1 MRLLTQSL
9 AKAPESRPSPFG
21 ATAPDK
27 PSVAVAPAADIAT
40 AVREQL
46 RALLRASKLGRMQ
59 ILLPMISNLPEFR
72 QACATIDAARHELIG
87 EGYQLAA
94 DVPVGAIIEVP
105 AAALVSPMLARHAR
119 FFSIG
124 TNDLIQYTLAIDRDR
139 KSTRLNSSH

>member
-1 MRLLTQSL
+1 MCCLFFFFKQKTAYEMRISDWSSDVSSSDLF
-9 AKAPESRPSPFG
+9 R
-21 ATAPDK
+21 
-27 PSVAVAPAADIAT
+27 V
-40 AVREQL
+40 QL

-105 AAALVSPMLARHAR
+105 TAALVSPLHARHAR
-119 FFSIG
+119 FRSDVRRVGKDRAG
-124 TNDLIQYTLAIDRDR
+124 TCN
-139 KSTRLNSSH
+139 TRGSKFNK